1 MSNIVKTSRAVLDEL
16 IATTSVVTE
25 NPSKNTNQKT
35 TPEGFMII
43 WEIIDLNIRMGK
55 FVVWYLHT
63 YLYIG
68 TTCRMLARCHKKPSE
83 SVNQRGAPQLSLC
96 KSCFKTGSWRIQRP
110 LYWPSFPI
118 LNSFHGGA
126 SSELAQYTKEVK
138 KVEIEVMKMISS
150 KAKTI

>member
-16 IATTSVVTE
+16 IATSVVTE
-25 NPSKNTNQKT
+25 LLKNTNRKT

>member
-25 NPSKNTNQKT
+25 NPSNNTNQKT

-43 WEIIDLNIRMGK
+43 WEIIDLNIRIGK

-68 TTCRMLARCHKKPSE
+68 TYYM
-83 SVNQRGAPQLSLC
+83 
-96 KSCFKTGSWRIQRP
+96 
-110 LYWPSFPI
+110 
-118 LNSFHGGA
+118 
-126 SSELAQYTKEVK
+126 
-138 KVEIEVMKMISS
+138 
-150 KAKTI
+150 